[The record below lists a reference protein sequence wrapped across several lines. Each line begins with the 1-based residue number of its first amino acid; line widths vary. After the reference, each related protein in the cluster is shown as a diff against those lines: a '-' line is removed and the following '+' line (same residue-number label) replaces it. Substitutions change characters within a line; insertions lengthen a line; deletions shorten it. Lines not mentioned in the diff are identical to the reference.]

1 MKKTICMIVS
11 CLLVFCF
18 ATTAFADEN
27 NTTMLT
33 SNNSVMPMSD
43 YIDYLDEYEGYFRLQ
58 MRRDFSLSSTKDLKL
73 GIGLTAKTNVKIYR
87 DGIIDVKIFEK
98 NVPGDSQAHIYD
110 INNCSAG
117 KYYIVFENGDE
128 YCHGYYNITAW

>member
-1 MKKTICMIVS
+1 
-11 CLLVFCF
+11 
-18 ATTAFADEN
+18 
-27 NTTMLT
+27 
-33 SNNSVMPMSD
+33 
-43 YIDYLDEYEGYFRLQ
+43 